1 MKKTNGNIIKNHF
14 FLFTLALSSIG
25 IASMVLSI
33 LVYASIGNV
42 SNICT
47 LNSYISCKK
56 VDSSSYG
63 SLFVHMPNGLFATI
77 LFAMVS
83 LLSCLYLR
91 FKKWIFLI
99 INMVLLSVAGIIGI
113 YLLNVELNIIHGICL
128 LCMISFISILL
139 LIFINYREIDKAI
152 S

>member
-1 MKKTNGNIIKNHF
+1 
-14 FLFTLALSSIG
+14 
-25 IASMVLSI
+25 
-33 LVYASIGNV
+33 
-42 SNICT
+42 
-47 LNSYISCKK
+47 
-56 VDSSSYG
+56 
-63 SLFVHMPNGLFATI
+63 MPNGLFATI

-99 INMVLLSVAGIIGI
+99 INMVLLLVAGIIGI

>member
-1 MKKTNGNIIKNHF
+1 MINKNVIKNNF
-14 FLFTLALSSIG
+14 FLFTLVLSSIG
-25 IASMVLSI
+25 IISMVLSI
-33 LVYASIGNV
+33 MVYASIGNV

-47 LNSYISCKK
+47 LNSYVSCKK

-77 LFAMVS
+77 LFVLVFLFSYM
-83 LLSCLYLR
+83 YIR
-91 FKKWIFLI
+91 FKKLIFLI
-99 INMVLLSVAGIIGI
+99 INVTLLLVASIIGI
-113 YLLNVELNIIHGICL
+113 YLLNVELNLIHGICI